1 LITNKLFILNLLDAI
16 YKLGRYKTMI
26 TLNGK
31 SIVVVDDERDIVNQ
45 IKRSLE
51 AMDGLKVY
59 TFTDPFA
66 ALEHL
71 NSGCEDHHDLV
82 ISDIRMPG
90 MNGYEFVKQVKK
102 IDPQVKIILMSSFER
117 YDNNLLLDVSPDV
130 KIDTFLQKPFSL
142 DVLTKIVAIPR

>member
-1 LITNKLFILNLLDAI
+1 
-16 YKLGRYKTMI
+16 MI
-26 TLNGK
+26 TSNGK

-66 ALEHL
+66 ALEHF
-71 NSGCEDHHDLV
+71 NSGCKDHHIV

-90 MNGYEFVKQVKK
+90 MNGYELVKQVRK
-102 IDPQVKIILMSSFER
+102 IDLQVKIILMSSFER
-117 YDNNLLLDVSPDV
+117 SDNNLLDVLPDV

-142 DVLTKIVAIPR
+142 DILTNLVAIPR

>member
-1 LITNKLFILNLLDAI
+1 
-16 YKLGRYKTMI
+16 MI
-26 TLNGK
+26 NSNGK

-45 IKRSLE
+45 IKRFLE
-51 AMDGLKVY
+51 AIDGLKVY
-59 TFTDPFA
+59 AFTDPFA
-66 ALEHL
+66 ALEHFH
-71 NSGCEDHHDLV
+71 SGCKDHHIV

-117 YDNNLLLDVSPDV
+117 RDNNILDLLPEV

-142 DVLTKIVAIPR
+142 DTLTNIVAIPR

>member
-1 LITNKLFILNLLDAI
+1 
-16 YKLGRYKTMI
+16 MI
-26 TLNGK
+26 TSNDK

-51 AMDGLKVY
+51 TMDGLKVY

-66 ALEHL
+66 ALEHF
-71 NSGCEDHHDLV
+71 NSGCKDHHIV

-102 IDPQVKIILMSSFER
+102 IDPQVKIILMSSFEIG
-117 YDNNLLLDVSPDV
+117 DNNLLVPDV

-142 DVLTKIVAIPR
+142 DILTNIVAIPR

>member
-1 LITNKLFILNLLDAI
+1 MTTSNS
-16 YKLGRYKTMI
+16 
-26 TLNGK
+26 K
-31 SIVVVDDERDIVNQ
+31 SIMVVDDERDIVNQ

-66 ALEHL
+66 ALEHFS
-71 NSGCEDHHDLV
+71 SGCKDHPIV

-102 IDPQVKIILMSSFER
+102 IDPQVKIILMSSVGIN
-117 YDNNLLLDVSPDV
+117 DNNLLDVLPDV

-142 DVLTKIVAIPR
+142 DILTNIVTTPR

>member
-1 LITNKLFILNLLDAI
+1 
-16 YKLGRYKTMI
+16 MI
-26 TLNGK
+26 TSNAK

-66 ALEHL
+66 ALEHF
-71 NSGCEDHHDLV
+71 NSACTDHHIV

-117 YDNNLLLDVSPDV
+117 SDNNILDLLPEV
-130 KIDTFLQKPFSL
+130 KIDTFLQKLFSL
-142 DVLTKIVAIPR
+142 DTLTNIVAIPR

>member
-1 LITNKLFILNLLDAI
+1 
-16 YKLGRYKTMI
+16 MI
-26 TLNGK
+26 TSNHK
-31 SIVVVDDERDIVNQ
+31 SIVVVDDEPDIVNQ

-66 ALEHL
+66 ALEHF
-71 NSGCEDHHDLV
+71 SSDCKDHHIV
-82 ISDIRMPG
+82 ICDIRMPG

-102 IDPQVKIILMSSFER
+102 INPQVKIILMSSFEID
-117 YDNNLLLDVSPDV
+117 DNTLLDVLPNA

-142 DVLTKIVAIPR
+142 DTLTNIVAIPSTAEHV

>member
-1 LITNKLFILNLLDAI
+1 
-16 YKLGRYKTMI
+16 MI
-26 TLNGK
+26 TSNDK

-45 IKRSLE
+45 IKRFLE
-51 AMDGLKVY
+51 AMDGFKVY

-66 ALEHL
+66 ALEHF
-71 NSGCEDHHDLV
+71 NSDCKDNHIV

-117 YDNNLLLDVSPDV
+117 SDNNIPDLLPEV
-130 KIDTFLQKPFSL
+130 KIDAFLQKPFSL
-142 DVLTKIVAIPR
+142 GILTNIVATPM

>member
-1 LITNKLFILNLLDAI
+1 
-16 YKLGRYKTMI
+16 MI
-26 TLNGK
+26 NSNGK

-45 IKRSLE
+45 IKRFLE
-51 AMDGLKVY
+51 AIDGHKVY
-59 TFTDPFA
+59 AFTHPFA
-66 ALEHL
+66 ALEYFH
-71 NSGCEDHHDLV
+71 SGCKDHQIV

-117 YDNNLLLDVSPDV
+117 SDNNLLDLLPDV

-142 DVLTKIVAIPR
+142 DTLTNIVAIPR

>member
-1 LITNKLFILNLLDAI
+1 
-16 YKLGRYKTMI
+16 MI
-26 TLNGK
+26 TSNSK

-66 ALEHL
+66 ALEHF
-71 NSGCEDHHDLV
+71 NSACTDHHIV

-90 MNGYEFVKQVKK
+90 MNGYEFVKQVKR
-102 IDPQVKIILMSSFER
+102 INPQVKIILMSSFEID
-117 YDNNLLLDVSPDV
+117 DNNLLDVLPDV

-142 DVLTKIVAIPR
+142 DILTNIVAIPR